1 MSQSGPDMRASH
13 RERQET
19 VRAVRGQFRE
29 GRLSS
34 PAPVGPG
41 DLLDFGSCRFVIVD
55 KCPRPDGGTVL
66 LFPGN
71 VAGR

>member
-1 MSQSGPDMRASH
+1 M
-13 RERQET
+13 
-19 VRAVRGQFRE
+19 RGQFRE